1 MIYAELSGGL
11 GNQMFVYAFARAMG
25 LCCQEPVTLID
36 RQDWKTGSPA
46 HTALALQALH
56 ISSEVKFI
64 TDAGFAK
71 QHLPV
76 QNAAKALMIRHEQRV
91 GLMDRDWHPFEAR
104 MAPMLNAIG
113 LHFAT
118 EGFTPAKRGHAKN
131 FLAWGY
137 FQGADYFKDQAE
149 TIRAELLPIENP
161 EHGFTAAA
169 AAMGKYDL
177 ALLPAALSGGL
188 VAYLFYNWHPAK
200 VFMGDTGSL
209 FLGGVVCAMA
219 FALEM
224 PLILILIGF
233 VYVCEAMSDILQV
246 SYFKA
251 THGKRLFKMAPIHHH
266 FEMCGWNENKI
277 CFVFSGVTLLAGI
290 IGVLL
295 AVFGC

>member
-56 ISSEVKFI
+56 ISSEVQFI

-149 TIRAELLPIENP
+149 TIRAELLPIETRN
-161 EHGFTAAA
+161 TALPLRPPPLRGKLRQARSPSACIGAA
-169 AAMGKYDL
+169 VTICCRRTRPCRSARRSITPP
-177 ALLPAALSGGL
+177 PAVRCAKACPRRNCLS
-188 VAYLFYNWHPAK
+188 FQMTP
-200 VFMGDTGSL
+200 
-209 FLGGVVCAMA
+209 
-219 FALEM
+219 
-224 PLILILIGF
+224 P
-233 VYVCEAMSDILQV
+233 
-246 SYFKA
+246 
-251 THGKRLFKMAPIHHH
+251 
-266 FEMCGWNENKI
+266 MCGSIW
-277 CFVFSGVTLLAGI
+277 TLRACRCITAPGQKVPRRTLP
-290 IGVLL
+290 
-295 AVFGC
+295 